1 MAEYKERQ
9 KKLALAKEMILS
21 QMHSSGLSNDN
32 MGGHGDVPRHAQGH
46 DNALTQHDVQ
56 RQHVAQGHEYEAV
69 FLDIR
74 DEDIQLN
81 NNVAYSCVTIPKVHL
96 LPK

>member
-46 DNALTQHDVQ
+46 DDALTQHDIQ
-56 RQHVAQGHEYEAV
+56 RHVAQGHEYEAV

-96 LPK
+96 PPK

>member
-32 MGGHGDVPRHAQGH
+32 MGGHGDVTGRAQGY
-46 DNALTQHDVQ
+46 DASTKHDVQ
-56 RQHVAQGHEYEAV
+56 RHVAQGHEYEAV

-74 DEDIQLN
+74 EEDIRLN